1 MAFYVFRLSDGEV
14 LAGAENVTELT
25 PYINNANGVTFED
38 APLRDWTYLTIAN
51 GAITIDTVEWASA
64 RRAERD
70 LRLVGSDW
78 TQLMDITDAL
88 LPGTQAQWATYRQEL
103 RDVPAQAG
111 FPENVTWPVE
121 PTEPTEE

>member
-1 MAFYVFRLSDGEV
+1 MAFYVFRIDTGEV
-14 LAGAENVTELT
+14 IAAAETTAELAGFV
-25 PYINNANGVTFED
+25 NNANGITYEPGPV
-38 APLRDWTYLTIAN
+38 RDWTYLTIAD
-51 GAITIDTVEWASA
+51 GAITIDTVEWASV

-111 FPENVTWPVE
+111 FPETVTWPVE